1 MSEQLG
7 MTTKKDNFG
16 EWYLEV
22 VQKAGLADYTPIEGC
37 IVFMPYSY
45 AMWENIQAWLDKR
58 FKETGH
64 RNAYF
69 PLFIP
74 EGLLKKEAEHFK
86 GFVPEVAWVTHG
98 GSGKLGERLAVRPTS
113 ETIIN
118 TAYSKWIRSWR
129 DLPLLLNQWCNIVRW
144 ETKAAKPF
152 LRTKEF
158 LWQEGHTVHATEP
171 EAEEEALRMLEIYK
185 MLMEDLLAV
194 PVITG
199 TKSER
204 EKFAGAK
211 TTYTLEAIMP
221 DGKALQMGT
230 THNLGQH
237 FAKAFD
243 ITFIDKDEQRKHA
256 WTTSWG
262 VSTRMLGALILTHGD
277 DSGLV
282 LPPAIAPQQCVII
295 PIFKENEKARVME
308 AAKEIADMLT
318 KSGIR
323 VHVDSREQYTPG
335 WKFNEWE
342 LKGVPVRIEIG
353 PKDMAANQAM
363 IVRRDTGKKTAV
375 KTAQLQKEVQKLVN
389 EIQSD
394 LFTKAKKY
402 LDTHIFD
409 AKDLDEIKKLLE
421 KKGFVRIGWCG
432 SDKCEEKLTEQTTA
446 TIRCIPQKKERL
458 PAKCALCG
466 SPAKVVA
473 YIARAY

>member
-7 MTTKKDNFG
+7 MTVKKENFG

-22 VQKAGLADYTPIEGC
+22 VRKAGLSDYTPIEGC

-45 AMWENIQAWLDKR
+45 AIWENIQAWLDKR
-58 FKETGH
+58 FKDTGH
-64 RNAYF
+64 RNVYF

-74 EGLLKKEAEHFK
+74 EGLLKKEADHFK

-98 GSGKLGERLAVRPTS
+98 GSGKLGERLAIRPTS

-118 TAYSKWIRSWR
+118 VSYAKWIRSWR

-158 LWQEGHTVHATEP
+158 LWQEGHTAHATES
-171 EAEEEALRMLEIYK
+171 EAEEEALRMIEIYK
-185 MLMEDLLAV
+185 MLIEDQLAI
-194 PVITG
+194 PVIVG

-204 EKFAGAK
+204 EKFAGAQ

-230 THNLGQH
+230 SHNLGQH
-237 FAKAFD
+237 FSKAFE
-243 ITFIDKDEQRKHA
+243 ISFIDKDEKRKHA

-262 VSTRMLGALILTHGD
+262 VSTRLLGALILCHGD

-282 LPPAIAPQQCVII
+282 VPPAIAPTQAVII
-295 PIFKENEKARVME
+295 PIFKEADKFKVLS
-308 AAKEIADMLT
+308 AAKELFETLT
-318 KSGIR
+318 KAGIR
-323 VHVDSREQYTPG
+323 THLDDREQYTPG

-342 LKGVPVRIEIG
+342 LKGVPLRLEIG
-353 PKDMAANQAM
+353 PKDIAAKQTVV
-363 IVRRDTGKKTAV
+363 VRRDTGKKEAI
-375 KTAQLQKEVQKLVN
+375 KLVGLSKELPKMLD
-389 EIQSD
+389 EIQAEM
-394 LFTKAKKY
+394 FGKAKKY
-402 LDTHIFD
+402 FDTHIFD
-409 AKDLDEIKKLLE
+409 AKDMEEIKNLLE
-421 KKGFVRIGWCG
+421 KRGFVRAGWCG
-432 SDKCEEKLTEQTTA
+432 SSECEDKLTAETTA
-446 TIRCIPQKKERL
+446 TIRCIPTRKEKL
-458 PAKCALCG
+458 PQKCALCG
-466 SPAKVVA
+466 APAKHVV